1 MKKYHWILWILL
13 LALGVWVFRSFAS
26 FQELGAEL
34 SRAQWPW
41 LVAAAALHLAYFLPY
56 ALLYQYGFAAVGV
69 RSRLPALIPLVFAA
83 IFANAVLPSGGAAAA
98 ALFVDDAEKRGQSG
112 ARAAIG
118 TVLVLLADLAT
129 LIPFL
134 AYGLVALALHR
145 DLKFYD
151 LLGAAIFVVYVT
163 GLTALVVI
171 AGWEPDWIHRLF
183 GWAQRV
189 VNRVGSWVKRP
200 DLLKGDWGKK
210 NADQF
215 SDAAHQVIHH
225 RKALAWTLF
234 YGTLVDVISLAS
246 LYACFLAFRQP
257 IALGPLVAGF
267 SIGVVFWVI
276 AIIPHGVA
284 AEEGM
289 MMLVFTSLGIPGAT
303 AAAVTL
309 VFRMVNYWIPLAL
322 GFFFLRSVRA
332 FGIGRSMGG
341 HPKGDAD
348 AGSPAAGARS
358 RAPGAKEGRRIP

>member
-1 MKKYHWILWILL
+1 VRKYHWVLWVLL
-13 LALGVWVFRSFAS
+13 LALALWVFRRFAT

-34 SRAQWPW
+34 GRARWGW
-41 LVAAAALHLAYFLPY
+41 VLVAAVLHLAYFLPY

-69 RSRLPALIPLVFAA
+69 RSRLPTLIPLVFAA
-83 IFANAVLPSGGAAAA
+83 VFANAVLPSGGAAAA
-98 ALFVDDAEKRGQSG
+98 ALFVDDAERRGQSG
-112 ARAAIG
+112 ARAAVG

-129 LIPFL
+129 LVPFL
-134 AYGLVALALHR
+134 LYGLIALALRH

-151 LLGAAIFVVYVT
+151 LLGAGIFLLYVT
-163 GLTALVVI
+163 GLTGLI
-171 AGWEPDWIHRLF
+171 AVSGWKPDWIRRLL
-183 GWAQRV
+183 GGARRIA
-189 VNRVGSWVKRP
+189 NRAGSWFQRP
-200 DLLKGDWGKK
+200 DLLKQGWDRK

-215 SDAAHQVIHH
+215 TDAAHQLVHH
-225 RKALAWTLF
+225 RKALAWSLF

-309 VFRMVNYWIPLAL
+309 AFRLVNYWLPLAI

-332 FGIGRSMGG
+332 FGIGPSMGG
-341 HPKGDAD
+341 LRGGGGNS
-348 AGSPAAGARS
+348 GSRPTPQHR
-358 RAPGAKEGRRIP
+358 PGQD